1 MREVPLGT
9 GWYAAVHVLDG
20 VDTDKRIWVSRGLWK
35 ELSEKSQENKPTN
48 QQNLKKLIKEIK
60 VRLIQIYMFQV
71 KVYKTL

>member
-1 MREVPLGT
+1 MRKVPLGT
-9 GWYAAVHVLDG
+9 GWYAAAHVLDG
-20 VDTDKRIWVSRGLWK
+20 VDNDKRIWVSRGLWK

-48 QQNLKKLIKEIK
+48 QQNPKKLIRKIK